1 MDLSVVIVNY
11 QTFDLTRNTIN
22 SILKYEYP
30 FSYEIIVVDN
40 ASEDNSLSNLK
51 DYFKDSVKFISSKEN
66 NGFAAGNNQGL
77 RIASG
82 KYILLLNSDTVVW
95 ENTLEKI
102 YNFMENNPFVGACGC
117 RVLLADGTLDK
128 ACKRSFPNVK
138 NSFYRLFHIP
148 TNSKE
153 HLFLHVKNVWIQLD
167 YWMRHFS
174 CMVKILIYVIGLNRT
189 IGRYFTLV
197 RLK

>member
-66 NGFAAGNNQGL
+66 NGFAQV
-77 RIASG
+77 I
-82 KYILLLNSDTVVW
+82 T
-95 ENTLEKI
+95 
-102 YNFMENNPFVGACGC
+102 
-117 RVLLADGTLDK
+117 RV
-128 ACKRSFPNVK
+128 
-138 NSFYRLFHIP
+138 
-148 TNSKE
+148 
-153 HLFLHVKNVWIQLD
+153 
-167 YWMRHFS
+167 
-174 CMVKILIYVIGLNRT
+174 
-189 IGRYFTLV
+189 
-197 RLK
+197 